1 MSSTEIQNALETLS
15 RNKTILY
22 PTDTVW
28 GIGCDATSEMAVSKI
43 FKIKKRENSKSLVV
57 LVDSLAML
65 QKYVEEVPEN
75 VIAVLLTA
83 TKPTTIIYKNPKNL
97 AQNVIADDHTVA
109 IRIVRDDFCKTLIK
123 KFNRPIVSTSA
134 NISGEETPRTFSEIS
149 KSILECVDYIVN
161 LEKEEISLNSST
173 IIRVMEDNTIKII
186 RE

>member
-65 QKYVEEVPEN
+65 QKYVEEVPAN

-97 AQNVIADDHTVA
+97 AQNVIADDFTVA
-109 IRIVRDDFCKTLIK
+109 IRIVRDDFCEKLIK
-123 KFNRPIVSTSA
+123 QFNRPIVSTSA

-186 RE
+186 RK

>member
-1 MSSTEIQNALETLS
+1 MFTTELDNGFKVLKQEE
-15 RNKTILY
+15 TILY

-57 LVDSLAML
+57 LVNSLAML
-65 QKYVEEVPEN
+65 QKYVEEVPAN

-97 AQNVIADDHTVA
+97 AQNVIADDNTVA
-109 IRIVRDDFCKTLIK
+109 IRIVHHDFCERLIK
-123 KFNRPIVSTSA
+123 QFNRPIVSTSA
-134 NISGEETPRTFSEIS
+134 NISGEETPKSFSEIS

-186 RE
+186 RK